1 MYISRS
7 VAFLLF
13 FALLYT
19 GIHAARPTSERIIVY
34 GESGPAPDAWSHKSF
49 QGDTR
54 YEAVLEDGRR
64 VIRAE
69 SRQSAS
75 ALYREIPVKL
85 ADTPCL
91 NWKWRVEN
99 VLPVTDP
106 EQKAGDDYPAR
117 VYVVFRHG
125 FFPWQV
131 RALNYVWANQGTDKN
146 YWKNPYADSAIMIP
160 LQAGEENLDMWITER
175 VNVLADYRR
184 IFGENIETIEGVAI
198 MTDTDDSASR
208 ATAYY
213 DTIYFSDC

>member
-1 MYISRS
+1 MVISIYPTVLFLLLYSALS
-7 VAFLLF
+7 VAG
-13 FALLYT
+13 AAEEKIIMLYD
-19 GIHAARPTSERIIVY
+19 P
-34 GESGPAPDAWSHKSF
+34 GEGLESWEQESF
-49 QGDTR
+49 VGDTR
-54 YEAVLEDGRR
+54 YDTVQHSGRA
-64 VIRAE
+64 VIRAVSE
-69 SRQSAS
+69 RTAS

-85 ADTPCL
+85 VDNPCL

-99 VLPVTDP
+99 VLPITDP

-117 VYVVFRHG
+117 VYVVFRYG

-131 RALNYVWANQGTDKN
+131 RALNYVWANRKTDKN
-146 YWKNPYADSAIMIP
+146 YWKNPYTGNAVMIP
-160 LQAGEENLDMWITER
+160 LQAGEENLGMWITER

-213 DTIYFSDC
+213 DEIYFSDC